1 MRAAVWYAA
10 VCLATVVGVGWLIS
24 LLYPGSDARAA
35 IVTSAVIAC
44 VVQGIGFAIA
54 RRMRRT
60 NVLAGWAIGA
70 AMCIATLM
78 LLGLVAKPLGL
89 ALEPALLSLAAFY
102 FVTELVE
109 PLLLIS

>member
-1 MRAAVWYAA
+1 VRAAVRYAA
-10 VCLATVVGVGWLIS
+10 VCLATVVGIGWLIS

-60 NVLAGWAIGA
+60 KAPVDRDVMLDIIPPGGA
-70 AMCIATLM
+70 L
-78 LLGLVAKPLGL
+78 
-89 ALEPALLSLAAFY
+89 
-102 FVTELVE
+102 
-109 PLLLIS
+109 